1 MLETSISMLPAASLC
16 CIDIDH
22 EYSDEEEHECD
33 DDDGDEEGDDPPGL
47 LPAVGAT

>member
-22 EYSDEEEHECD
+22 EHEYDEEEEHECD
-33 DDDGDEEGDDPPGL
+33 DEEGEDQPGL

>member
-22 EYSDEEEHECD
+22 EHDDDEEEEHECD
-33 DDDGDEEGDDPPGL
+33 DEEGDDQPGL